1 MNCFNV
7 TSNTLKEEEKLTCE
21 GLLTEDE
28 CFKVLKEMKNPGSDG
43 ITVEFY
49 KTFWDDLNQY
59 LVDLLDF
66 SFVTETRHYFLDS
79 KIRKIFNNT
88 I

>member
-1 MNCFNV
+1 
-7 TSNTLKEEEKLTCE
+7 
-21 GLLTEDE
+21 
-28 CFKVLKEMKNPGSDG
+28 MKNPGSDG

-79 KIRKIFNNT
+79 NIRKIFNNT